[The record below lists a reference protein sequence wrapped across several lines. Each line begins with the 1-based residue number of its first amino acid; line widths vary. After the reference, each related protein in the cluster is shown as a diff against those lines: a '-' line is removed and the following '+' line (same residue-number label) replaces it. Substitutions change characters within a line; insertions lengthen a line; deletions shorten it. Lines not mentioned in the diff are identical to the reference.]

1 MRSNN
6 RLKRISISTKFQA
19 TINQHQKGGLTSLFV
34 AEAEIEAETVDE
46 NDDDDDDEVIV
57 TVALAESMVLSR
69 HTGGLQR

>member
-46 NDDDDDDEVIV
+46 NDDDDDEVIV